1 MKILERILADLPPG
15 KIVEVRVGLH
25 WTVVVAEVV
34 GTIQC
39 GLGSTVTNPE
49 EDHRRP
55 DVQLAGQLNEQPALE
70 LAHWALSEQ
79 PTLASIGI
87 ATINALLP
95 RQPQLWVDGNA
106 EEMIA
111 ARGQGK
117 KVALI
122 GHFPF
127 VERLRQNVGHLT
139 VLELQPRPGDLHA
152 GQAQDVLP
160 QSDVIAITG
169 MTLINHTLPDLLEL
183 CPPDAYVM
191 VLGPSSPLS
200 PILFEHGVSLISGS
214 VVQKID
220 PVLTTAS
227 QGGNFRQVHR
237 AGVRL
242 VNIIRP
248 E

>member
-1 MKILERILADLPPG
+1 MKILEKILADLPQG
-15 KIVEVRVGLH
+15 KVIEVRVGLH
-25 WTVVVAEVV
+25 WTVVVVDV
-34 GTIQC
+34 NGSLQC

-49 EDHRRP
+49 EDHHRP
-55 DVQLAGQLNEQPALE
+55 DVQLAGQLSEQPAVD
-70 LAHWALSEQ
+70 LASWALSEQ
-79 PTLASIGI
+79 PTLASIGM

-95 RQPQLWVDGNA
+95 RQPQLWLDGNA

-127 VERLRQNVGHLT
+127 VERLRQKVGDLT
-139 VLELQPRPGDLHA
+139 VLELQPRPGDVHA
-152 GQAQDVLP
+152 GRAQDVLP

-169 MTLINHTLPDLLEL
+169 MTLINHTLPGLLEL
-183 CPPDAYVM
+183 CPPDAFVM
-191 VLGPSSPLS
+191 ILGPSSPLS

-214 VVQKID
+214 VVQNVD
-220 PVLTTAS
+220 PVLMTAS

-248 E
+248 D

>member
-1 MKILERILADLPPG
+1 MKIIEKILSDLPQG
-15 KIVEVRVGLH
+15 KVVEVRVGLH
-25 WTVVVAEVV
+25 WTVVVAEVD
-34 GTIQC
+34 GALQC

-49 EDHRRP
+49 EDHHRP
-55 DVQLAGQLNEQPALE
+55 NVQLAGQLNEQPAVE

-79 PTLASIGI
+79 PTLASIGM

-95 RQPQLWVDGNA
+95 RQPERWVDGNA

-111 ARGQGK
+111 SRGQGK

-127 VERLRQNVGHLT
+127 VERLRQKVGDLT
-139 VLELQPRPGDLHA
+139 VLELQPRPGDVHA

-160 QSDVIAITG
+160 HSDVIAITG
-169 MTLINHTLPDLLEL
+169 MTLINHTLPGLLAL

-200 PILFEHGVSLISGS
+200 PVLFEHGVSLVSGS
-214 VVQKID
+214 VVQNID